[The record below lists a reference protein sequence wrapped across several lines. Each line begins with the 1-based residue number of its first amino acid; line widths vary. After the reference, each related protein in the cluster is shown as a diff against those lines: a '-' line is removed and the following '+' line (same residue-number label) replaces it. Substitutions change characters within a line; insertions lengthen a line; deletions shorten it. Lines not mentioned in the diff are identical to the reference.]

1 VATYSGD
8 DSFLGSNGNVI
19 QKVNRAQTSTVVV
32 SSANPAQSGQGV
44 TFTATVS
51 PVAPGAGLPTG
62 TVRFTVNGANLG
74 GPANLV
80 NGTATST
87 TFASLSPGTYAIAAV
102 YSGDGNFVNSAGTL
116 DLGNGQ
122 NVTKGGTEMTLE
134 SSDDVADFGE
144 AVTFTSTVKAV
155 APATGRPSGVVQVW
169 EGGVLLGA
177 TSLSP
182 AGPNTSTAQFVTST
196 LSPGSHSIRAVYV
209 GNFNFQGQTAY
220 TSQSVGQ
227 TATVTGI
234 ESSANPSTF
243 GDGVTLTA
251 VVTPDAGGTGNPTGT
266 VTFTEGG
273 DVLGT
278 APVSTVQ
285 GRRQASITLSGLSAG
300 AHHVKA
306 TYSGDV
312 TYAPSTSTTFT
323 QNVSRAASA
332 LDAEVLITQVG
343 DNGGR
348 VRATL
353 TGNDGAPLAGQTLVF
368 TTTQNTDHSVIQICT
383 VVTNAQGF
391 ADCDATTLIPAINLD
406 GGYDV
411 DFAGN
416 ANYLPA
422 HDHGF
427 WV

>member
-1 VATYSGD
+1 
-8 DSFLGSNGNVI
+8 
-19 QKVNRAQTSTVVV
+19 
-32 SSANPAQSGQGV
+32 
-44 TFTATVS
+44 
-51 PVAPGAGLPTG
+51 
-62 TVRFTVNGANLG
+62 
-74 GPANLV
+74 
-80 NGTATST
+80 
-87 TFASLSPGTYAIAAV
+87 
-102 YSGDGNFVNSAGTL
+102 
-116 DLGNGQ
+116 
-122 NVTKGGTEMTLE
+122 MTLE
-134 SSDDVADFGE
+134 SSDDSADFGQP
-144 AVTFTSTVKAV
+144 VTFTSTVKGV

-169 EGGVLLGA
+169 EGAVLLGA

-209 GNFNFQGQTAY
+209 GNFNFEGQTAF
-220 TSQSVGQ
+220 TSQAIGQ

-234 ESSANPSTF
+234 ESSDNPSTF
-243 GDGVTLTA
+243 GDDVTLTA
-251 VVTPDAGGTGNPTGT
+251 VVTPTADAPGDPTGT

-306 TYSGDV
+306 TYSGDA
-312 TYAPSTSTTFT
+312 TYAPSTSTSFT
-323 QNVSRAASA
+323 QDVSRAASH
-332 LDAEVLITQVG
+332 LDAEVLITQIG

-368 TTTQNTDHSVIQICT
+368 TTTQNTDHGVIQMCT
-383 VVTNAQGF
+383 AVTNAQGF

-422 HDHGF
+422 TAHGY